1 MFEKGTSVEI
11 TFSHHIESKSCYLNQ
26 AIQNEVFQT
35 MTIMTTD
42 INRSNRP
49 EVFCKKGVLRK
60 FTKFTGKHLCQILF
74 FNKVADLRPATLLKK
89 RLWHNCFAVNFV
101 RFLRTPF
108 LIEHLWWLLLY

>member
-42 INRSNRP
+42 INRSNRRKCSVKK
-49 EVFCKKGVLRK
+49 VFLENLQNLQENTC
-60 FTKFTGKHLCQILF
+60 
-74 FNKVADLRPATLLKK
+74 A
-89 RLWHNCFAVNFV
+89 
-101 RFLRTPF
+101 RFSF
-108 LIEHLWWLLLY
+108 LIKLQT